1 MEKLRVFVSEYTDF
15 FTTHVAIPTS
25 EPYKKYGVFENL
37 VDMAEEI
44 GYDTISGESRK
55 AAFVNTALDVLK
67 VKFRNLAQMK
77 QFSAR
82 IRECYE
88 A

>member
-1 MEKLRVFVSEYTDF
+1 MGKLRVFVNEYTDF
-15 FTTHVAIPTS
+15 FTTLVLVPTS
-25 EPYKKYGVFENL
+25 ESHKKYGVFENL
-37 VDMAEEI
+37 VDMAEEV
-44 GYDTISGESRK
+44 GYDTISGESK
-55 AAFVNTALDVLK
+55 KSAFIDTALDVLI
-67 VKFRNLAQMK
+67 VKFVNQTQMK